1 MLIGGLNEDKLLSNI
16 LNYCL
21 TISIARKFCWT
32 GREKK
37 FNKVGLRRL
46 NDTEL
51 FVLVKRVVRKRFEK
65 NFMSENIMSALN
77 FCQIALGPISA
88 AVFPNPI
95 SLFLPLDALPPL
107 FSISL
112 DEPVTPF
119 IPIFQNP
126 FSNF

>member
-65 NFMSENIMSALN
+65 NFMSEKYNVSIKFLSNPLRSNIS
-77 FCQIALGPISA
+77 SS
-88 AVFPNPI
+88 V
-95 SLFLPLDALPPL
+95 SK
-107 FSISL
+107 
-112 DEPVTPF
+112 
-119 IPIFQNP
+119 
-126 FSNF
+126 SNFSLVTLGCTATLIFDFTR